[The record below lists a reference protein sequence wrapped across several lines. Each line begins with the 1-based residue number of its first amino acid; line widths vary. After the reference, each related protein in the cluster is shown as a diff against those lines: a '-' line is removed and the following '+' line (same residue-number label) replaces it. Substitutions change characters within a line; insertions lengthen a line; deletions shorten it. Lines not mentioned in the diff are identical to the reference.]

1 MELSYHRR
9 GNVGFDHFGGV
20 KEKYKRKDY
29 ADFYD
34 KDPKDDNHER
44 SNMPFLIIIGLFIA
58 TVVFF
63 LIY

>member
-1 MELSYHRR
+1 M
-9 GNVGFDHFGGV
+9 GFDHFGGV

-44 SNMPFLIIIGLFIA
+44 SHVPFLIIIGLFIA